1 MGYLETCLESLA
13 SQRSAFPSLKAIVVD
28 NGSPDSMEGRL
39 TSWSAWTTTI
49 RCERPKALAETHNR
63 GLDHARTVHRATH
76 ILVLND
82 DTRVGDTMLATLLD
96 VSRRHPHSLCT
107 PLQLSYEEPYVIDAG
122 VVDSLFSAKA
132 LVHDVLLHR
141 SAGEAYAIDTIVGA
155 AIFGELATF
164 DAVGPFDCL
173 FPFYGV
179 DEDYCRRAKH
189 LGVSLLLTP
198 HAYLYHAHGRF
209 QDSPKKDFN
218 SWFFRWTTH
227 QYARMLLVL
236 KDPARPLHRSYVH
249 VTLAA
254 VGQAAVCLVRLWP
267 RGAAAHMINYF
278 RLVRLSGRIA
288 RSRRAHYRDRSP
300 VTPGEGVPA
309 AT

>member
-1 MGYLETCLESLA
+1 MASLA
-13 SQRSAFPSLKAIVVD
+13 EQRSAFPTLRVVVVD
-28 NGSPDSMEGRL
+28 NGSPEPMDNRL
-39 TSWSAWTTTI
+39 APWSAWTDVI
-49 RCERPKALAETHNR
+49 RCERPLALAETHNR
-63 GLDHARTVHRATH
+63 GLDHARTVHLATH

-82 DTRVGDTMLATLLD
+82 DTRVGDTMLSTLLD
-96 VSRRHPHSLCT
+96 VSRNHPNSLST

-122 VVDSLFSAKA
+122 VVDSLFTAKA

-141 SAGEAYAIDTIVGA
+141 KAGDAYTIDTIVGA
-155 AIFGELATF
+155 AIFGELATY
-164 DAVGPFDCL
+164 DVIGPFDCL

-189 LGVSLLLTP
+189 LGVSLLLAP
-198 HAYLYHAHGRF
+198 QAYLYHAHGRF

-218 SWFFRWTTH
+218 KWFFRWTTH

-236 KDPARPLHRSYVH
+236 KDPARPLHRSYIH

-254 VGQAAVCLVRLWP
+254 VGQAAACLVRMWP
-267 RGAAAHMINYF
+267 RGAAAHMVNYF

-288 RSRRAHYRDRSP
+288 ESRRAHYHDRSP
-300 VTPGEGVPA
+300 VTTGESVPV